1 MLESWLEAFAKIA
14 FALEKRKKSHDK
26 DCFSA
31 VKIQAT

>member
-1 MLESWLEAFAKIA
+1 MLESWLEA